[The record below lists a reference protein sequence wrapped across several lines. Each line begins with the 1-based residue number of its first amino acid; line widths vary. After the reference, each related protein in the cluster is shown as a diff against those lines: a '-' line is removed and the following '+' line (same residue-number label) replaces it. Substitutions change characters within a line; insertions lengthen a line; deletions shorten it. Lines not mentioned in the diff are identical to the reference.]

1 MTVQQKNHK
10 ILIVDDEP
18 NILIALEFL
27 LQKEGYKV
35 FKASNGDE
43 ALESVDTH
51 RPQIIVLDVMMPGI
65 DGYEVAKTIRSKP
78 ENEEIR
84 IVFLTAKGTTADKF
98 TGYANGGEV
107 YLTKPF
113 DNEEL
118 VNVINEVV
126 EFG

>member
-43 ALESVDTH
+43 ALESAGPRTA
-51 RPQIIVLDVMMPGI
+51 PGGTNLI
-65 DGYEVAKTIRSKP
+65 SLILNIENKVSGY
-78 ENEEIR
+78 
-84 IVFLTAKGTTADKF
+84 L
-98 TGYANGGEV
+98 
-107 YLTKPF
+107 L
-113 DNEEL
+113 L
-118 VNVINEVV
+118 
-126 EFG
+126 